1 MDTAQVSMVGV
12 SNIAPSYEEM
22 AKSITMILKRRHK
35 LTSAQADEAIRISPF
50 KSVFLSDPEMA
61 AHTSNEAWA
70 REVLAYWRKATGKQ
84 F

>member
-1 MDTAQVSMVGV
+1 MGTTKASMAGV
-12 SNIAPSYEEM
+12 NNIAPSYEEM
-22 AKSITMILKRRHK
+22 AKSITMILRRRHK

-70 REVLAYWRKATGKQ
+70 REVLAYWRKTTSE
-84 F
+84 